1 MKVDSEAFSEGEH
14 IHDDP
19 AASLG
24 YVLVHKSIVYVTTWL
39 AKSTHQQV
47 ILQQTT

>member
-14 IHDDP
+14 IDDP
-19 AASLG
+19 VASLG
-24 YVLVHKSIVYVTTWL
+24 YVIVHKSIVYVTTRL